1 MLDSIIRFSLNHRSF
16 TFFLA
21 VVAAI
26 AGWRAVQSSGVD
38 VFPDLNRPT
47 VAIMT
52 EAAGLAPEEVEALVT
67 RPIEL
72 VMVGAT
78 GVQRVRSSSALGLS
92 IVWVEFDWG
101 TDIFIDR
108 QVVTE
113 RLQLARSRLPQGINP
128 VMAPISSIM
137 GEVMLIGLRSTRE
150 EADREAAKET
160 AMLLRTIG
168 EFNLRNRL
176 LAVPGV
182 SQVSVMGGILKQYQI
197 ITSPE
202 RLLSQNITLDQ
213 LVDAAQRA
221 SVLAGGGVMQR
232 ETRESVIRI
241 QGQALTLQ
249 QILESPIVLRDP
261 IPVRIGDVADV
272 RFDGPVRRGD
282 AGSWVRDTSVTPSR
296 FVGGPAVILAVQ
308 KQPQVDTVQL
318 DREIDRALAEMR
330 TELPAHVVIDDQI
343 FRQSR
348 FIRAAVENVLDSIQ
362 EAAVWVVIVLMLLLG
377 NARTSISSL
386 ISMPMSIL
394 LTFLV
399 FEWLGIG
406 VNTMTLGGIAVAI
419 GDLVDDSIV
428 DIENI
433 YRRLKENFALPTEN
447 RRAIWDVVYAASC
460 EVRNS
465 IVYATAIV
473 VLVVLP
479 LFSLTGIEGR
489 LFAPLGFAYL
499 ISLCCSLTVSL
510 TLTPVLGYWLLPSDR
525 FLSHAKEPWLTRLLK
540 QLMSRVLHWTLPRA
554 TWILAAVLLFVV
566 CACVSILGMGGE
578 FLPEFNEGTFTVSL
592 RLEPGT
598 SLGESSRVASQVEKE
613 LFEIPE
619 VEFVARRTGR
629 AELDEHAEGVHSSEI
644 DVGLYPHLVPKES
657 GIWRWLAWLPL
668 PKSWSHESRGRS
680 MPEVAEEIRDRISY
694 LPGVAVNVGQPIS
707 HRIDHMMSGI
717 RAQVAVKIYGS
728 DLQRLRQLGYE
739 IEFAMR
745 SIQGVVDLQVE
756 PQVEVSQVRMQ
767 IRREIASRHGL
778 APSDIAKWLETAYQ
792 GKVLA
797 QILDGDRFHGLVVWY
812 DEASRRDPQTVN
824 DTVIETPSGRRLSL
838 GQLVEI
844 VDTTGPN
851 MLNREDGQ
859 RRFVVYCNVQNRD
872 LARAV
877 GDIESAIAP
886 IRDQLKR
893 EDAGYRIEL
902 SGQFEAQQEA
912 NRKLILFGIL
922 SIVGILFLL
931 QKAVKSWTAALQIL
945 VNVPLAALGSV
956 ALLLIVNRPD
966 WSQLAAEP
974 VYRWPLVWTSA
985 TTLSVAHL
993 VGFITL
999 IGIVCRNG
1007 ILMVAHYIQLIE
1019 VEGQPFSKETIIRGS
1034 LDRLPPVLM
1043 TAMTSFI
1050 GLAPLLFSVGEPGK
1064 EILHPLA
1071 LVVFGGMLSSTLLDQ
1086 LVTPALFYRFSA
1098 RKYLKQPPA
1107 VNPPTSE

>member
-1 MLDSIIRFSLNHRSF
+1 MFDSIIRFALNHRSL
-16 TFFLA
+16 TILVAIVA
-21 VVAAI
+21 VI
-26 AGWRAVQSSGVD
+26 AGVRTIRSARVD

-52 EAAGLAPEEVEALVT
+52 EAAGLAPEEVESLVT

-113 RLQLARSRLPQGINP
+113 RLQLARSRLPQGVNP

-137 GEVMLIGLRSTRE
+137 GEVMLIGLRSSREDLQGE
-150 EADREAAKET
+150 EALEM
-160 AMLLRTIG
+160 AMRLRTYG

-176 LAVPGV
+176 LAVSGV
-182 SQVSVMGGILKQYQI
+182 SQVSVMGGVLRQYQI
-197 ITSPE
+197 VTSPE

-213 LVDAAQRA
+213 LVDAAQRSTA
-221 SVLAGGGVMQR
+221 LAGGGVMQR
-232 ETRESVIRI
+232 GTRESVIRI
-241 QGQALTLQ
+241 QGQALTRQ
-249 QILESPIVLRDP
+249 QIADSPIELRDP
-261 IPVRIGDVADV
+261 IPVRIGDVAEV

-282 AGSWVRDTSVTPSR
+282 AGSWIRDTSAEPSR
-296 FVGGPAVILAVQ
+296 FRGGSAVVLAVQ
-308 KQPQVDTVQL
+308 KQPQVDTLQL
-318 DREIDRALAEMR
+318 EKAIDRALAEVR
-330 TELPAHVVIDDQI
+330 QELPSDVVVDDQI

-348 FIRAAVENVLDSIQ
+348 FIRSAVDNVLESIQ
-362 EAAVWVVIVLMLLLG
+362 EAAIWVVVVLVLLLG
-377 NARTSISSL
+377 NLRTSISSL

-394 LTFLV
+394 LSFLA
-399 FEWLGIG
+399 FAWLGVEI
-406 VNTMTLGGIAVAI
+406 NTMTLGGIAVAI

-433 YRRLKENFALPTEN
+433 YRRLKENFRLQPEL
-447 RRAIWDVVYAASC
+447 RQPIWNVVFSASC

-473 VLVVLP
+473 VLAVVP

-489 LFAPLGFAYL
+489 LFAPLGIAYL
-499 ISLCCSLTVSL
+499 ISLSCSLLVSL
-510 TLTPVLGYWLLPSDR
+510 TLTPVLGYWLLPGDR
-525 FLSHAKEPWLTRLLK
+525 FLSKAKEPWLTSRLK
-540 QLMSRVLHWTLPRA
+540 QFMGGVLRWTLPRA
-554 TWILAAVLLFVV
+554 NRILVAVLLLVG
-566 CACVSILGMGGE
+566 CACLMVLGMGGE
-578 FLPEFNEGTFTVSL
+578 FLPEFNEGTLTVSL

-598 SLGESSRVASQVEKE
+598 SLGESVRIASQVERE

-619 VEFVARRTGR
+619 VQFVARRTGR

-644 DVGLYPHLVPKES
+644 DVGLYPHLVSKT
-657 GIWRWLAWLPL
+657 GGLWRTLAWLPL
-668 PKSWSHESRGRS
+668 PKAWTHQATGRS
-680 MPEVAEEIRDRISY
+680 MNEVAADIRERISY

-717 RAQVAVKIYGS
+717 RAQIAVKVYGS
-728 DLQRLRQLGYE
+728 DLQRLRQIGYE
-739 IEFAMR
+739 VEYAMR
-745 SIQGVVDLQVE
+745 PIPGLVDLQME

-767 IRREIASRHGL
+767 IRREVASRHGL

-792 GKVLA
+792 GRVLT
-797 QILDGDRFHGLVVWY
+797 QILDGDRFYGLVVWY

-824 DTVIETPSGRRLSL
+824 DTVIETPSGRRMSL

-859 RRFVVYCNVQNRD
+859 RRVVVYCNVQGRD
-872 LARAV
+872 LASAV
-877 GDIESAIAP
+877 ADIDRSLATIRERLQRENAGD
-886 IRDQLKR
+886 
-893 EDAGYRIEL
+893 RIQL
-902 SGQFEAQQEA
+902 SGQFEAQQQA
-912 NRKLILFGIL
+912 NRSLLLFASL
-922 SIVGILFLL
+922 CTVGIVFLL
-931 QKAVKSWTAALQIL
+931 RNAVGSWSAALQIL
-945 VNVPLAALGSV
+945 VNIPLAALGSIV
-956 ALLLIVNRPD
+956 LLLIVNPPE
-966 WSQLAAEP
+966 WSQLAAVP
-974 VYRWPLVWTSA
+974 WYRWPLVWASA
-985 TTLSVAHL
+985 TTLSIAHV

-1007 ILMVAHYIQLIE
+1007 ILMVAHYIHLIE
-1019 VEGQPFSKETIIRGS
+1019 VEGMPLSQDTIIRGS
-1034 LDRLPPVLM
+1034 LDRLTPVLM

-1050 GLAPLLFSVGEPGK
+1050 GLAPLLFSAHEPGK

-1098 RKYLKQPPA
+1098 KRYRA
-1107 VNPPTSE
+1107 A

>member
-1 MLDSIIRFSLNHRSF
+1 MLDSIIRFSLNHRSL
-16 TFFLA
+16 TLLLA
-21 VVAAI
+21 VVAAV
-26 AGWRAVQSSGVD
+26 AGWRSVTSSHVD

-92 IVWVEFDWG
+92 IVWIEFDWG

-113 RLQLARSRLPQGINP
+113 RLQLARSRLPADINP

-137 GEVMLIGLRSTRE
+137 GEVMLIGLRTDRT
-150 EADREAAKET
+150 EADQQT
-160 AMLLRTIG
+160 ALESAMQLRSLG

-182 SQVSVMGGILKQYQI
+182 SQVSVMGGVLRQYQI
-197 ITSPE
+197 VTSPE
-202 RLLSQNITLDQ
+202 RLLSQNVTLDQ

-232 ETRESVIRI
+232 GTRESVIRI

-249 QILESPIVLRDP
+249 QIAESPIVLRDP
-261 IPVRIGDVADV
+261 IPVKIGDVAEV

-282 AGSWVRDTSVTPSR
+282 AGSWVRDSNANPSR
-296 FVGGPAVILAVQ
+296 FEGGMAVILAVQ
-308 KQPQVDTVQL
+308 KQPQVDTLKL
-318 DREIDRALAEMR
+318 DREIEKALEEIR
-330 TELPAHVVIDDQI
+330 QELPDHVVVDDQI

-348 FIRAAVENVLDSIQ
+348 FIRAAVDNVLTSIQ
-362 EAAVWVVIVLMLLLG
+362 EAAIWVVIVLVLLLG
-377 NARTSISSL
+377 NVRTSISSL
-386 ISMPMSIL
+386 VSMPMSIL

-399 FEWLGIG
+399 FDWLKIG

-433 YRRLKENFALPTEN
+433 YRRLRENFSLEPGN
-447 RRAIWDVVYAASC
+447 RRPIWDVVYGASC

-479 LFSLTGIEGR
+479 LFFLTGIEGR
-489 LFAPLGFAYL
+489 LFAPLGVSYL
-499 ISLCCSLTVSL
+499 ISLCCSLVVSL

-525 FLSHAKEPWLTRLLK
+525 FLSNAREPWLTRFLK
-540 QLMSRVLHWTLPRA
+540 QRMSRVLNWTLPRA
-554 TWILAAVLLFVV
+554 NWILGAVLLFVF
-566 CACVSILGMGGE
+566 CACISILGMGGE

-598 SLGESSRVASQVEKE
+598 SLGESVRIASQVEKE

-619 VEFVARRTGR
+619 VQYVARRTGR

-644 DVGLYPHLVPKES
+644 DVGLYPHQTPKE
-657 GIWRWLAWLPL
+657 GEVWRWLNWLPL
-668 PKSWSHESRGRS
+668 PKGWSHESRGRS
-680 MPEVAEEIRDRISY
+680 MHEVAEDIRDRISY

-707 HRIDHMMSGI
+707 HRIDHMMSGV
-717 RAQVAVKIYGS
+717 RAQVAVKVYGT
-728 DLQRLRQLGYE
+728 DLQRLREIGYDVE
-739 IEFAMR
+739 YAMR
-745 SIQGVVDLQVE
+745 SIPGVVDLQVE

-792 GKVLA
+792 GKVLS
-797 QILDGDRFHGLVVWY
+797 QILEGDQYYGLVVWY
-812 DEASRRDPQTVN
+812 DEASRRDPKTVN
-824 DTVIETPSGRRLSL
+824 DTIIETPSGRRMSL

-872 LARAV
+872 LSRAV
-877 GDIESAIAP
+877 ADIESAIAP
-886 IRDQLKR
+886 IREQLQK
-893 EDAGYRIEL
+893 ENAGYRIGL

-912 NRKLILFGIL
+912 NRKLILFGLL

-931 QKAVKSWTAALQIL
+931 QKGVKSWSAAIQIL
-945 VNVPLAALGSV
+945 VNIPLAALGSV
-956 ALLLIVNRPD
+956 MLLLLVNRPE
-966 WSQLAAEP
+966 WGELMAEP
-974 VYRWPLVWTSA
+974 VYRWPLVWASA
-985 TTLSVAHL
+985 TTLSVAHV

-1007 ILMVAHYIQLIE
+1007 ILMVSHYIHLIE
-1019 VEGQPFSKETIIRGS
+1019 EEGLPFSKETIIRGS

-1050 GLAPLLFSVGEPGK
+1050 GLAPLLFSAEEPGK

-1098 RKYLKQPPA
+1098 NRYRKHQQVAKNA
-1107 VNPPTSE
+1107 

>member
-1 MLDSIIRFSLNHRSF
+1 MLDSIIRFSLNHRSLA
-16 TFFLA
+16 FLVA
-21 VVAAI
+21 TVVAV
-26 AGWRAVQSSGVD
+26 AGWRSVASSRVD

-52 EAAGLAPEEVEALVT
+52 EAAGLAPEEVESLVT

-101 TDIFIDR
+101 TDVSLDR

-113 RLQLARSRLPQGINP
+113 RLQLARSRLPSGINP

-137 GEVMLIGLRSTRE
+137 GEVMLIGLRSNH
-150 EADREAAKET
+150 ADQGPDAALES
-160 AMLLRTIG
+160 AMQLRTIG
-168 EFNLRNRL
+168 EFELRNRL
-176 LAVPGV
+176 LALQGV
-182 SQVSVMGGILKQYQI
+182 SQVSVMGGVLRQYQI
-197 ITSPE
+197 VTSPE
-202 RLLSQNITLDQ
+202 RLLSQNVTLDQ

-232 ETRESVIRI
+232 GTRESVIRI

-249 QILESPIVLRDP
+249 QIAESPIVLREP
-261 IPVRIGDVADV
+261 IPVRIGDVAEV

-282 AGSWVRDTSVTPSR
+282 AGSWIRDPASNASR
-296 FVGGPAVILAVQ
+296 FKGGPAVILAVQ
-308 KQPQVDTVQL
+308 KQPQVDTVKL

-330 TELPAHVVIDDQI
+330 QELPDHVVIDDQI

-348 FIRAAVENVLDSIQ
+348 FISAAVDNVLSSIQ
-362 EAAVWVVIVLMLLLG
+362 EAALWVVIILVLLLG
-377 NARTSISSL
+377 NIRTSISSL
-386 ISMPMSIL
+386 VSMPMSIL

-399 FEWLGIG
+399 FDWLKIGI
-406 VNTMTLGGIAVAI
+406 NTMTLGGIAVAI

-433 YRRLKENFALPTEN
+433 YRRLRENFGLDPEH
-447 RRAIWDVVYAASC
+447 RKPIWDVVYKASC

-489 LFAPLGFAYL
+489 LFAPLGVAYL
-499 ISLCCSLTVSL
+499 ISLSCSLVISL

-525 FLSHAKEPWLTRLLK
+525 FLSQAKEPWLTRVLK
-540 QLMSRVLHWTLPRA
+540 RLMGTVLHWTLPRA
-554 TWILAAVLLFVV
+554 SWILGAVLLFVV
-566 CACVSILGMGGE
+566 FACVSILGMGGE

-598 SLGESSRVASQVEKE
+598 SLGESVRVASQVEKE
-613 LFEIPE
+613 LFQIPE
-619 VEFVARRTGR
+619 VQYVARRTGR

-644 DVGLYPHLVPKES
+644 DVGLTPHMVPKS
-657 GIWRWLAWLPL
+657 GTLWKAMAWLPI
-668 PKSWSHESRGRS
+668 PKSWSHETRGRGMS
-680 MPEVAEEIRDRISY
+680 EVAEEIRDRISY

-707 HRIDHMMSGI
+707 HRIDHMMSGV
-717 RAQVAVKIYGS
+717 RAQVAVKIFGT
-728 DLQRLRQLGYE
+728 DLQRLREIGYDVE
-739 IEFAMR
+739 YAMR
-745 SIQGVVDLQVE
+745 SVPGVVDLQVE

-792 GKVLA
+792 GKVLS
-797 QILDGDRFHGLVVWY
+797 QILDGDQYFGLVVWY
-812 DEASRRDPQTVN
+812 DEASRRDPKTVN

-838 GQLVEI
+838 GQLVEVI
-844 VDTTGPN
+844 DTTGPN

-877 GDIESAIAP
+877 ADIESAIDP
-886 IRDQLKR
+886 IREQLR
-893 EDAGYRIEL
+893 QENAGYRLGL

-912 NRKLILFGIL
+912 NRKLIFYGIL

-931 QKAVKSWTAALQIL
+931 QKAVKSWSAAIQIL
-945 VNVPLAALGSV
+945 VNIPLAALGSV

-966 WSQLAAEP
+966 WNQLMAEP
-974 VYRWPLVWTSA
+974 VYRWPLVWASA

-993 VGFITL
+993 VGFVTL
-999 IGIVCRNG
+999 VGIVCRNG
-1007 ILMVAHYIQLIE
+1007 ILMVSHYIHLIE
-1019 VEGQPFSKETIIRGS
+1019 EEGMPFSKETIIRGS

-1050 GLAPLLFSVGEPGK
+1050 GLAPLLFSAEEPGK

-1098 RKYLKQPPA
+1098 GRYRKQ
-1107 VNPPTSE
+1107 E

>member
-1 MLDSIIRFSLNHRSF
+1 MFDSIIRFSLNHRSL
-16 TFFLA
+16 TFL
-21 VVAAI
+21 VAMMGAI
-26 AGWRAVQSSGVD
+26 AGWRSVTSSRVD

-101 TDIFIDR
+101 TDSSLDR
-108 QVVTE
+108 LVVTE
-113 RLQLARSRLPQGINP
+113 RLQLARSRLPPDINP
-128 VMAPISSIM
+128 VMAPQSSIM
-137 GEVMLIGLRSTRE
+137 GEVMLIGLRSNRIH
-150 EADREAAKET
+150 ADQDEVLES
-160 AMLLRTIG
+160 AMQLRTLG
-168 EFNLRNRL
+168 EFDLRNRL
-176 LAVPGV
+176 LAVQGV
-182 SQVSVMGGILKQYQI
+182 SQVSVMGGVLRQYQI
-197 ITSPE
+197 VTSPE
-202 RLLSQNITLDQ
+202 RLLSQNVTLEQ

-232 ETRESVIRI
+232 GARESVIRI

-249 QILESPIVLRDP
+249 QIAESPIALREP

-282 AGSWVRDTSVTPSR
+282 ASSWMRHSSPRSE
-296 FVGGPAVILAVQ
+296 FEGGPAVILAVQ
-308 KQPQVDTVQL
+308 KQPQVDTVKL
-318 DREIDRALAEMR
+318 DREIDEALAEVR
-330 TELPAHVVIDDQI
+330 RDIPDHIIIDDRI
-343 FRQSR
+343 FRQSQ
-348 FIRAAVENVLDSIQ
+348 FIRSAVDNVLGSIQ
-362 EAAVWVVIVLMLLLG
+362 EAALWVVIVLMLLLG
-377 NARTSISSL
+377 NIRTSISSL
-386 ISMPMSIL
+386 VSMPMSIL

-399 FEWLGIG
+399 LDWLRIG

-433 YRRLKENFALPTEN
+433 YRRLRENFGLEPE
-447 RRAIWDVVYAASC
+447 RRRPVWDVVYKASC

-473 VLVVLP
+473 VLVVVP
-479 LFSLTGIEGR
+479 MFTLTGIEGR
-489 LFAPLGFAYL
+489 LFAPLGIAYL
-499 ISLCCSLTVSL
+499 VSLCCSLAVSL

-525 FLSHAKEPWLTRLLK
+525 FLSRTREPWLTRLLK
-540 QLMSRVLHWTLPRA
+540 RWMERVLLWTLPRA
-554 TWILAAVLLFVV
+554 NGILIAVLLFVV
-566 CACVSILGMGGE
+566 GACLSILGMGGE
-578 FLPEFNEGTFTVSL
+578 FLPAFNEGTFTVSL

-598 SLGESSRVASQVEKE
+598 SLGESARIASQVEKE

-619 VEFVARRTGR
+619 VQTVSRRTGR

-644 DVGLYPHLVPKES
+644 DVGLIPHQIPRS
-657 GIWRWLAWLPL
+657 GPLWRILAWFPF
-668 PKSWSHESRGRS
+668 PKSWSHETRGRG
-680 MPEVAEEIRDRISY
+680 MNEVAAEIRERISF

-707 HRIDHMMSGI
+707 HRIDHMMSGV
-717 RAQVAVKIYGS
+717 RAQVAVKVFGR
-728 DLQRLRQLGYE
+728 DLQRLREIGYDVE
-739 IEFAMR
+739 YAMR
-745 SIQGVVDLQVE
+745 SVPGVVDLQLE

-767 IRREIASRHGL
+767 IRREVAARHGL

-792 GKVLA
+792 GKVLS
-797 QILDGDRFHGLVVWY
+797 QILDGDQYYGLVVWY

-824 DTVIETPSGRRLSL
+824 ETVIETPSGRRMSL
-838 GQLVEI
+838 GQLVEV

-859 RRFVVYCNVQNRD
+859 RRMVVYCNVQNRD

-877 GDIESAIAP
+877 TDIESAIAP
-886 IRDQLKR
+886 IRSQLQM
-893 EDAGYRIEL
+893 EDAGYRIGL

-912 NRKLILFGIL
+912 NRKLALFGLL
-922 SIVGILFLL
+922 SVLGILFLL
-931 QKAVKSWTAALQIL
+931 QKAVRYWSAALQIL
-945 VNVPLAALGSV
+945 VNIPLAALGSV
-956 ALLLIVNRPD
+956 ALLLVVHRPD
-966 WSQLAAEP
+966 WSQLAIEP
-974 VYRWPLVWTSA
+974 LTRWPSVWAGA

-1007 ILMVAHYIQLIE
+1007 ILMVSHYIHLIE
-1019 VEGQPFSKETIIRGS
+1019 EEGHPFSKETIIRGS

-1050 GLAPLLFSVGEPGK
+1050 GLAPLLFSAQEPGK

-1098 RKYLKQPPA
+1098 KRYL
-1107 VNPPTSE
+1107 SSG

>member
-1 MLDSIIRFSLNHRSF
+1 MLDSIIRFSLNHRSL
-16 TFFLA
+16 TFLVA
-21 VVAAI
+21 IVVAI
-26 AGWRAVQSSGVD
+26 AGWRSVTSSRID

-52 EAAGLAPEEVEALVT
+52 EAAGLAPEEVESLVT

-101 TDIFIDR
+101 TDISLDR

-113 RLQLARSRLPQGINP
+113 RLQLARSRLPSGINP

-137 GEVMLIGLRSTRE
+137 GEVMLIGLRSNQ
-150 EADREAAKET
+150 ANQGPDAALAS
-160 AMLLRTIG
+160 AMQLRTIG
-168 EFNLRNRL
+168 EFDLRNRL
-176 LAVPGV
+176 LAVQGV
-182 SQVSVMGGILKQYQI
+182 SQVSVMGGVLRQYQI
-197 ITSPE
+197 VTSPE
-202 RLLSQNITLDQ
+202 RLLSQNVTLDQ

-221 SVLAGGGVMQR
+221 SVLAGGGVMLR
-232 ETRESVIRI
+232 GTRESVIRI
-241 QGQALTLQ
+241 QGQALALQ
-249 QILESPIVLRDP
+249 QIAESPIVLRDP
-261 IPVRIGDVADV
+261 IPVRIGDVAEV

-282 AGSWVRDTSVTPSR
+282 AGSWIREPESITSQ
-296 FVGGPAVILAVQ
+296 FEGGTAVILAVQ
-308 KQPQVDTVQL
+308 KQPQVDTVKL
-318 DREIDRALAEMR
+318 DREINQALTEMR
-330 TELPAHVVIDDQI
+330 KGLPDHVVIDDQI

-348 FIRAAVENVLDSIQ
+348 FISAAVDNVLNSIQ
-362 EAAVWVVIVLMLLLG
+362 EAAIWVVIILVLLLG
-377 NARTSISSL
+377 NVRTSISSL
-386 ISMPMSIL
+386 VSMPMSIL

-399 FEWLGIG
+399 FDWLEIGI
-406 VNTMTLGGIAVAI
+406 NTMTLGGIAVAI

-433 YRRLKENFALPTEN
+433 YRRLKENFGLDPEH
-447 RRAIWDVVYAASC
+447 RKPVWDVVYKASC

-489 LFAPLGFAYL
+489 LFAPLGVAYL
-499 ISLCCSLTVSL
+499 ISLCCSLVVSL
-510 TLTPVLGYWLLPSDR
+510 TLTPVLGYWLLPGDR
-525 FLSHAKEPWLTRLLK
+525 FLSQAKEPWLTKVLKRL
-540 QLMSRVLHWTLPRA
+540 MGSVLRWTLPRA
-554 TWILAAVLLFVV
+554 TWILGAVLLFVV
-566 CACVSILGMGGE
+566 FACVAILGMGGE

-598 SLGESSRVASQVEKE
+598 SLAESVRVASQVEKE
-613 LFEIPE
+613 LFQIPE
-619 VEFVARRTGR
+619 VQYVARRTGR

-644 DVGLYPHLVPKES
+644 DVGLAPHRVPKS
-657 GIWRWLAWLPL
+657 GSLWKALAWLPI
-668 PKSWSHESRGRS
+668 PKSWSHETRGRG
-680 MPEVAEEIRDRISY
+680 MNEVAEEIRDRISY

-707 HRIDHMMSGI
+707 HRIDHMMSGV
-717 RAQVAVKIYGS
+717 RAQVAVKIYGT
-728 DLQRLRQLGYE
+728 DLQRLREIGYDVE
-739 IEFAMR
+739 YAMR
-745 SIQGVVDLQVE
+745 TIPGVVDLQVE

-792 GKVLA
+792 GKVLS
-797 QILDGDRFHGLVVWY
+797 QILDGDQYYGLVVWY

-824 DTVIETPSGRRLSL
+824 DTVIETPSGRRMSL
-838 GQLVEI
+838 GQLVEVI
-844 VDTTGPN
+844 DTTGPN

-877 GDIESAIAP
+877 ADIESAIDP
-886 IRDQLKR
+886 IREQLR
-893 EDAGYRIEL
+893 QENAGYRVAL

-912 NRKLILFGIL
+912 NRKLIFYGML

-931 QKAVKSWTAALQIL
+931 QKAVKSWSAAIQIL
-945 VNVPLAALGSV
+945 VNIPLAALGSV

-966 WSQLAAEP
+966 WNQLMAEP

-1007 ILMVAHYIQLIE
+1007 ILMVSHYIHLIE
-1019 VEGQPFSKETIIRGS
+1019 EEGMPFSKETIIRGS

-1050 GLAPLLFSVGEPGK
+1050 GLAPLLFSAEEPGK

-1086 LVTPALFYRFSA
+1086 VVTPALFYRFSA
-1098 RKYLKQPPA
+1098 ARYRKQ
-1107 VNPPTSE
+1107 